1 LFRIQPY
8 RSINN
13 RGSHFISNQFLLLK
27 SSSKP
32 PPVQTLLEPP
42 HYLSLFPTPAA
53 SPPPLPPPPMASS
66 AAAAPPSR
74 HSVFDASYIR
84 SEFAAAGISAH
95 FIPLIWKYGSMSPP
109 LESSS
114 HDALTP
120 SCFLCHYSCLI
131 LRNFLIQYRSECWF
145 SACTGTCFITLGAG
159 TWTASHRC
167 RRPRMRSSGRSSGRP
182 HRP

>member
-1 LFRIQPY
+1 VEAISFRISFFYSNPLQNLHQYKPCLSHRTTY
-8 RSINN
+8 RCFP
-13 RGSHFISNQFLLLK
+13 HPPLLL
-27 SSSKP
+27 
-32 PPVQTLLEPP
+32 
-42 HYLSLFPTPAA
+42 
-53 SPPPLPPPPMASS
+53 PLCPPPMASS